1 MTRRFQLVLAS
12 RSPRRIGLLRGLGA
26 DPVVRPSSVK
36 EESADTDPAR
46 DVVLRLAAAKA
57 RAVAQ
62 SLGAPDPPA
71 LVLAADTVVVID
83 GQVLGKPADAADAGS
98 MLRRLRGRWH
108 EVLTGVFVLRTDD
121 QRSAA
126 GIESTRVR
134 FRDYA
139 DDLLAAYVASGE
151 PLDKAGAYAI
161 QGRGALLVDR
171 IEGSWSNVV
180 GLPTERLADWTE
192 LIGIRFQD
200 LLDWSGG

>member
-12 RSPRRIGLLRGLGA
+12 RSPRRIALLRGLGA

-121 QRSAA
+121 ERSAA
-126 GIESTRVR
+126 GVESTRVR
-134 FRDYA
+134 FRDYP
-139 DDLLAAYVASGE
+139 DDLLAAYVACGE

-161 QGRGALLVDR
+161 QDRGALLVDR

-180 GLPTERLADWTE
+180 GLPIERLADWTE

-200 LLDWSGG
+200 LLDWSG